1 MGRNILVINV
11 DIRETRVALIE
22 NGIIAELHL
31 ERESSKGTLGNI
43 YLGKVSRVLPGMQA
57 AFIDVGLERAAFLHV
72 EDLIRPDD
80 FEAYLQGHR
89 RGSEE
94 ERETRSSDDEEA
106 AAPAVEDRRP
116 IDALREEDEDTPL
129 VASLEASDGSA
140 EPAAAEAYGDDA
152 EDEERDAGDEGGEVD
167 EAAFAPADG
176 DAEDEGGDAEDAA
189 EAGSEEAGDDASGDE
204 SASASDYDDRDA
216 ADAAADDRDT
226 GDNADA
232 DADADVEDEEAADF
246 ASVEAASA
254 DFVSE
259 PEVDA
264 EPAAAGGDAER
275 DGSDFQGDAPRAAA
289 EDAFAAPEAEPSDAG
304 LLMSDVFD
312 GEVPEGEPFAEG
324 TDGEPLPDVPDALA
338 GDAAL
343 VAVPEG
349 DSEIMVAQQRRRR
362 GGRRDR
368 VRRSRST
375 RDRLP
380 EALAG
385 ATPAEPAAADPQAP
399 PRDARPPREPQG
411 APREPRQPLADVR
424 LARDQRPPPRE
435 QRQGPRD
442 QRQGPRGQGGEPRGQ
457 QQNPTIRTH
466 ATTPDRPQQ
475 QGGGGGRGDRSRR
488 DNRRDG
494 RDDRRRGPAP
504 QGGAPAQAQAPQ
516 APGRRDNRRD
526 GRRDNRSDNR
536 DRGSA
541 PPRTGVRGRNQ
552 EPPRISKTT
561 PIREVVREGQEVLVQ
576 ISKEP
581 IGTKGARVT
590 SHISLPGRYVVYLPT
605 VDHVGISKRI
615 GSEKERSRL
624 REAIDTMKPPQGGL
638 IVRTVAE
645 GLTKKQ
651 LKADVGYLV
660 RLWGEVVK
668 KRETGQRAPSCLYS
682 EVDLILK
689 TARDLFTDDIEKIVI
704 DSREEYFRLRKF
716 IEMFMPER
724 IDAIELYEGEEPIF
738 DAYGIEDEIQR
749 ALARKVPLP
758 SGGYLI
764 IDQAEALTAIDV
776 NTGRFVGKGSKDLE
790 ETILAT
796 NLEAVEEI
804 AYQLRF
810 RNIGGLII
818 LDLIDMER
826 MQNREKVRRRME
838 DLLAK
843 DKAKTTLN
851 RISELGLIEMTRK
864 RTRES
869 LGRTILEPCFY
880 CDGTGQLQ
888 SKQTIAYEILRQ
900 IRRERMN
907 LPGYVILVNAHP
919 AIIDL
924 LKNDERDAVTEAE
937 RIFQRR
943 IDLVP
948 RKEYHLEQ
956 FDLQGK

>member
-94 ERETRSSDDEEA
+94 ERETRSSDDDD
-106 AAPAVEDRRP
+106 AAPIVERRP
-116 IDALREEDEDTPL
+116 IDALREEDDDAPL
-129 VASLEASDGSA
+129 VADRPST
-140 EPAAAEAYGDDA
+140 AEAVPAFEDDD
-152 EDEERDAGDEGGEVD
+152 EDEPRADGIDGDADEEEPRADVIDGDAD
-167 EAAFAPADG
+167 EAAFA
-176 DAEDEGGDAEDAA
+176 AEEGSDEGGAQAASEIEGEAREDADV
-189 EAGSEEAGDDASGDE
+189 DDERADDE
-204 SASASDYDDRDA
+204 RADDERDEDRD
-216 ADAAADDRDT
+216 
-226 GDNADA
+226 DA
-232 DADADVEDEEAADF
+232 DADEDDADRDDEEREDDLRDEERDDEPAEDEAAGAADF
-246 ASVEAASA
+246 ASAEAASG
-254 DFVSE
+254 DFASE
-259 PEVDA
+259 PIDEGELTATPIPEDRPSA
-264 EPAAAGGDAER
+264 ELAGDA
-275 DGSDFQGDAPRAAA
+275 S
-289 EDAFAAPEAEPSDAG
+289 APEAEASDPGA
-304 LLMSDVFD
+304 SAEPFE
-312 GEVPEGEPFAEG
+312 GEPPEGEGFVEGADAELP
-324 TDGEPLPDVPDALA
+324 GEAGAAEPA

-349 DSEIMVAQQRRRR
+349 DTEITVAQQRRRR

-375 RDRLP
+375 RDRMP
-380 EALAG
+380 EAAV
-385 ATPAEPAAADPQAP
+385 AAPEAAPPAEAP
-399 PRDARPPREPQG
+399 PQR
-411 APREPRQPLADVR
+411 APRDPNA
-424 LARDQRPPPRE
+424 
-435 QRQGPRD
+435 
-442 QRQGPRGQGGEPRGQ
+442 PRGQRDSRAPQPREGRGQ
-457 QQNPTIRTH
+457 RGQ
-466 ATTPDRPQQ
+466 DRPQQ
-475 QGGGGGRGDRSRR
+475 DRPQGGGREGGRNDRGR
-488 DNRRDG
+488 
-494 RDDRRRGPAP
+494 RDDRRRDNREERRRG
-504 QGGAPAQAQAPQ
+504 QAQQGAQPQ
-516 APGRRDNRRD
+516 AAQNQGRRDDRGRRD
-526 GRRDNRSDNR
+526 GRRPEGR
-536 DRGSA
+536 DAQKGQARDA
-541 PPRTGVRGRNQ
+541 RNLPARTAGRGRNY

-624 REAIDTMKPPQGGL
+624 REAIDSMKPPQGGL

-668 KRETGQRAPSCLYS
+668 KRESGQRAPVCLYS

-826 MQNREKVRRRME
+826 AQNREKVRRRME
-838 DLLAK
+838 ELLSK

-907 LPGYVILVNAHP
+907 LPGYSIIVNAHP

-924 LKNDERDAVTEAE
+924 LKNDEREAVTEAE